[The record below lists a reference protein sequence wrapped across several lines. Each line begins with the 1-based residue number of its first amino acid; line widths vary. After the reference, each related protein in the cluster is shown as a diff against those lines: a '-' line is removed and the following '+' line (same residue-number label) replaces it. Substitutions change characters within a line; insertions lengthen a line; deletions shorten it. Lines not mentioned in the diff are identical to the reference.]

1 VAEAAGPRMQ
11 LTGIVGVLA
20 IGSAIGPFAV
30 ADLRRISCIHRG
42 SSGCP
47 LACFASMA
55 AGAIPGIGLAI
66 VIAGIE
72 SCRTVG
78 TLLWRPGATRLSRTG
93 KPSSQ
98 TVKRRRCSG
107 LW

>member
-1 VAEAAGPRMQ
+1 MQ
-11 LTGIVGVLA
+11 LIGIVGVLA

-55 AGAIPGIGLAI
+55 ARCHSGD
-66 VIAGIE
+66 
-72 SCRTVG
+72 
-78 TLLWRPGATRLSRTG
+78 RPGNRD
-93 KPSSQ
+93 
-98 TVKRRRCSG
+98 RRHRI
-107 LW
+107 L